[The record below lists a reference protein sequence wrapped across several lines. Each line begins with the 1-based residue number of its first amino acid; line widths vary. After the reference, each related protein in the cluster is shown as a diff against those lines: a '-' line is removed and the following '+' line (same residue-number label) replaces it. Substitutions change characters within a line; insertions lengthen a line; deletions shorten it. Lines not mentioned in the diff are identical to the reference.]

1 MSDSNSRIKYVVR
14 DKGGTVVAV
23 IHEDSSV
30 ITLSTYEVE
39 VIKYE
44 ENK

>member
-1 MSDSNSRIKYVVR
+1 MSGSNSRIKYVVR
-14 DKGGTVVAV
+14 DNGGTVITV

-44 ENK
+44 EY